1 MRSSDHNE
9 RQEPLSSWLT
19 KAYHQISYQSCH
31 LVIQASPKAVANH
44 LARRAVERQLQAQG
58 IRLTTFPYAKV
69 VAQAQVYLAEHP
81 ELFDQAMERV
91 RASPWHSMMAE
102 REERERERQERKLAR
117 ELWTME
123 R

>member
-1 MRSSDHNE
+1 MANPS
-9 RQEPLSSWLT
+9 LSPNQDAPTLPPRYPGI
-19 KAYHQISYQSCH
+19 AR
-31 LVIQASPKAVANH
+31 AVANH
-44 LARRAVERQLQAQG
+44 LARREIKRQLQAQG

-91 RASPWHSMMAE
+91 RASPWHRMMAE
-102 REERERERQERKLAR
+102 REQRERERQERKRQR
-117 ELWTME
+117 ELWSME

>member
-1 MRSSDHNE
+1 MAQGDPS
-9 RQEPLSSWLT
+9 LSPNLDLPIFPR
-19 KAYHQISYQSCH
+19 YPGIS
-31 LVIQASPKAVANH
+31 KAVANH

-69 VAQAQVYLAEHP
+69 VAQARVYLAVHP
-81 ELFDQAMERV
+81 ELFNQAIERV

-102 REERERERQERKLAR
+102 REEREPERQRRKLAR
-117 ELWTME
+117 AGIVENPLAQTCLSN